1 MCTED
6 MMSSY
11 SRSWSAHQQNSNQ
24 RIRRSSEAQCI
35 PWEGCKWRLLTSLKF
50 TINWNEWRTCLTKP
64 QHFHR
69 LFHDMLG
76 STLFVC
82 SSGHATRMS
91 TVHRHQRHY
100 FFFQLTSWQ
109 QSFPLRLSQ
118 WLQGRVGRR
127 QFHHRICVQRT
138 KTWLPYKE
146 RKECS
151 ARGISLS
158 SEGIKQLNYQ
168 VLQQNVLDEIQC
180 PIEKMRP
187 TDIYKPCHIIQT
199 PKSAHWPQSLRRKSM
214 SSCVR
219 KRVIDAWTFKTYP
232 YGCERMI
239 NENMDMTELLC
250 HL

>member
-100 FFFQLTSWQ
+100 FFSSLPHDNNPSRYDFLSDFKDELAEDNFITKFASRGPKHGYLTKKEKNAM
-109 QSFPLRLSQ
+109 
-118 WLQGRVGRR
+118 QGES
-127 QFHHRICVQRT
+127 H
-138 KTWLPYKE
+138 
-146 RKECS
+146 
-151 ARGISLS
+151 
-158 SEGIKQLNYQ
+158 
-168 VLQQNVLDEIQC
+168 
-180 PIEKMRP
+180 
-187 TDIYKPCHIIQT
+187 
-199 PKSAHWPQSLRRKSM
+199 
-214 SSCVR
+214 
-219 KRVIDAWTFKTYP
+219 
-232 YGCERMI
+232 
-239 NENMDMTELLC
+239 
-250 HL
+250 